1 MAKIFPHF
9 LGLFVEVICT
19 SFLPLFGRSLCSSSS
34 FHSSFPFSLPLAA
47 EVETPY
53 LTVSSPFFR
62 PPSPLLPSSA
72 LPLSPLPFFVCVGRA
87 VLLCVGRKERVGGG
101 QSSSSCSNFFLFSP
115 CLAAGVK
122 RELKGRSHAL
132 FSP

>member
-1 MAKIFPHF
+1 MAKISPHF

-62 PPSPLLPSSA
+62 PPLFFPPPHCLF
-72 LPLSPLPFFVCVGRA
+72 PLSPSLCALGGRSYSA
-87 VLLCVGRKERVGGG
+87 SEGRKESAAAAARVP
-101 QSSSSCSNFFLFSP
+101 QVAVISSFSP
-115 CLAAGVK
+115 PVWPLV
-122 RELKGRSHAL
+122 
-132 FSP
+132 

>member
-1 MAKIFPHF
+1 MAKISPHF
-9 LGLFVEVICT
+9 LWLFVEVICT

-62 PPSPLLPSSA
+62 PPPHPSSSLLRIA
-72 LPLSPLPFFVCVGRA
+72 SFPPP
-87 VLLCVGRKERVGGG
+87 LLCVRGAGGLTLRRKEGKSRRRRRPE
-101 QSSSSCSNFFLFSP
+101 FLK
-115 CLAAGVK
+115 LQ
-122 RELKGRSHAL
+122 
-132 FSP
+132 